1 MALRSVSIA
10 FSRKQPYRSMNAG
23 VFRFWGLQPLRLA
36 MNLTPQASLD
46 AHSISR
52 EVVSLRLFPPPD
64 TPEQIAYAVT

>member
-1 MALRSVSIA
+1 
-10 FSRKQPYRSMNAG
+10 
-23 VFRFWGLQPLRLA
+23 

-52 EVVSLRLFPPPD
+52 EVVSLRLFPPPSD